1 MQIIKLNNIDSTN
14 DYLLQLASQES
25 EWEGVVTADYQS
37 AGKGMG
43 DNKWESEVGKN
54 LLFSILLHP
63 NWLPVNSQYLL
74 SMAEAI
80 SIKEVLSNYTTDI
93 TIKWPNDIYWKDKK
107 ISGTRIDTNISGG
120 NICDMVIGTGI
131 NINQRQFYSDAPN
144 PISLWQITHSE
155 HSTEEILHQIIRT
168 FDKYCQKLMQGDTAT
183 IIHNYHEALYRKD
196 GIHTYKDKDGQFE
209 AEIKEVL
216 PNGTL
221 RILRKDGNIKEYM
234 FKEIEFILP

>member
-107 ISGTRIDTNISGG
+107 ISGTRIDANISGG

-131 NINQRQFYSDAPN
+131 NINQRQFYNDAPN

-209 AEIKEVL
+209 AEINEVL